1 VAVKVFEFADFKL
14 DCDRFELYRAGR
26 TLKLERKPMELLV
39 LLAAKN
45 GNLVTRTEIAE
56 HLWDS
61 EVFVD
66 TEHGINTAV
75 RKIREVLQD
84 DPGQSRFVQTVTGKG
99 YRFVAPIVEV
109 STPSLDQQ
117 PRLPQPE
124 STTREIADTLPSLVP
139 PAAPPIQSPPPGNS
153 HRRLWLTTLATLAA
167 IALLIFAIRGT
178 QAFRARSKTPAITS
192 LAVLPLDNLTGDPSQ
207 DYFADGMTDELTTM
221 LAKNSTLRV
230 ISRTSVM
237 QYRGAHRPLREI
249 AQALGVDGILEG
261 SVSRS
266 GDKMHMTIQLIQAS
280 NDAHVWAE
288 SYDRDPNDIASLP
301 RQATQTIAIAL
312 HSAVPKPSPA
322 DFVRPEAQDAYLR
335 GRYLQLMGRNIE
347 AARFFRKAIEL
358 QPDYA
363 QGWAGLS
370 LTYGDR
376 SFGEPD
382 PRNSL
387 AQQEANATQAV
398 KLNDSLPEAHLALG
412 GALALNQWNWTRAE
426 QEFDRAI
433 ELDPALAEA
442 YNLHAKIRAQ
452 LNRHDEAIEWEK
464 KAQQLDPLRR
474 RWAMIIVYT
483 MARQYDAAVN
493 DALQKLEANPQ
504 DRYILWPLFDAYRS
518 QGKTKEAAETL
529 EKIYLSRGDPPSLA
543 SAATIR
549 NAFKEGG
556 YPAVVQWQL
565 AQLKERAATHD
576 VSPVEFALLNAQLGR
591 REETIALLE
600 EGYRKHASLL
610 LFIQTEPAYD
620 FLHSDPRYRAIVKGI
635 GLPPAY

>member
-109 STPSLDQQ
+109 RPALPPEPPHLE
-117 PRLPQPE
+117 PRLAN
-124 STTREIADTLPSLVP
+124 TLIAPVP
-139 PAAPPIQSPPPGNS
+139 PPASPIQPPPAGNS
-153 HRRLWLTTLATLAA
+153 HRRTWFTALAASVA
-167 IALLIFAIRGT
+167 IALLIFAIRGIH
-178 QAFRARSKTPAITS
+178 ALVDRSKTPAITS

-207 DYFADGMTDELTTM
+207 DYFVDGMTDELTTM
-221 LAKNSTLRV
+221 IAKNSTLRV

-261 SVSRS
+261 SVSHS
-266 GDKMHMTIQLIQAS
+266 GDRMHMTIQLIRAS

-288 SYDRDPNDIASLP
+288 SYDRDPDDIASLP
-301 RQATQTIAIAL
+301 RQAAQTIASAL
-312 HSAVPKPSPA
+312 HSTVPKSSPA
-322 DFVRPEAQDAYLR
+322 NFVRPEAQDAYVR
-335 GRYLQLMGRNIE
+335 GRYLQLMGRNTE
-347 AARFFRKAIEL
+347 AARFFKKTIEL

-363 QGWAGLS
+363 QGWAGLA

-376 SFGEPD
+376 SFDELD

-387 AQQEANATQAV
+387 AQGEAAATQAV
-398 KLNDSLPEAHLALG
+398 KLNDSLAEAHLALG
-412 GALALNQWNWTRAE
+412 GIVFLSQWNWHRAE
-426 QEFDRAI
+426 QELVRAS
-433 ELDPALAEA
+433 ELDPSLAEA
-442 YNLHAKIRAQ
+442 YKLRAMIRAS
-452 LNRHDEAIEWEK
+452 LNRNDEAIELEK
-464 KAQQLDPLRR
+464 KAQELDPLRR
-474 RWAMIIVYT
+474 RWAMIVVYT

-493 DALQKLEANPQ
+493 EALQKLEANPQ

-529 EKIYLSRGDPPSLA
+529 EKFYLSRGDPHSLA
-543 SAATIR
+543 SAATIS

-556 YPAVVQWQL
+556 YPAVVRWQL

-576 VSPVEFALLNAQLGR
+576 VSSVDLALLNAQLGR
-591 REETIALLE
+591 REETLALLE
-600 EGYRKHASLL
+600 EGYRNHAPGLL
-610 LFIQTEPAYD
+610 WIQTEPAYD
-620 FLHSDPRYRAIVKGI
+620 FLHSDERYRSIVRRI